1 MFKIKLVSI
10 LGSYIM
16 SRVMSDKYD
25 ESVYD
30 EPQCEEIYS
39 SDNDDRYGITRYNDE
54 CHTIND
60 WEKEWPNNKVSD
72 LIYKDRG
79 DR

>member
-1 MFKIKLVSI
+1 MP
-10 LGSYIM
+10 
-16 SRVMSDKYD
+16 RVMSDKYD

-30 EPQCEEIYS
+30 EPQCEEYYS

-54 CHTIND
+54 HHTIND